1 MVEIH
6 NKELLSSRFGGH
18 WPSFHDA
25 EIISMRLERAG
36 EDTPYLE
43 VDIHVFEMTKEIDAK
58 GYYVLKNHTRVTFRF
73 CEISLEHLKWF
84 NHQNVLSDLIIQ
96 ESNRTDKEHP
106 IEVVMPSSYGCEVKL
121 ECERIKIVS
130 ATSYES

>member
-1 MVEIH
+1 MEIQ
-6 NKELLSSRFGGH
+6 NKELLVNRFGH

-36 EDTPYLE
+36 EDAPYLE
-43 VDIHVFEMTKEIDAK
+43 VDIHVFEMTKQIAVK
-58 GYYVLKNHTRVTFRF
+58 GHYVLKNHTRTTFRF
-73 CEISLEHLKWF
+73 CEISLEYLKWF

-96 ESNRTDKEHP
+96 KSNSADKEHL
-106 IEVVMPSSYGCEVKL
+106 IDVVMLSSYGCEVKL

-130 ATSYES
+130 ATPYES